1 MDEIFNLSQ
10 IKENLSSEE
19 LKKGSFGI
27 EWECLRVN
35 ENGELS
41 LSPHPEIFGNKLTN
55 PYITTDFSES
65 QIEII
70 TPAFDTIDEAF
81 SFFSF
86 MADLVNSS
94 LLDDEYLWF
103 QSLPCILPE
112 SSKIPIAKYKGRGLG
127 EESMEY
133 RRGLAKKYGLKKQLI
148 SGIHFNFSFK
158 EDLIQKLYANLI
170 EDKGNVSYKEFKD
183 NLYLKVSRNYIRY
196 VWLIIYLTGC
206 SVAVHDS
213 FTLECRKLMNHRDDR
228 GSVYSD
234 RGPSFRNAS
243 CGYKNL
249 EHLYPSYNSIKEFTR
264 DIQSFI
270 DEGHLSQ
277 AKELYTQI
285 RLKPKDP
292 SNLLESLNDDGIKY
306 LEIRT
311 LDINPFYK
319 CGLIKNDMNFLHLFM
334 IYLLAK
340 EESDYEKWQEEALYN
355 EEKTAEYGYDAKLM
369 LIKDG
374 QNISLKDWALDIL
387 DEMDMVAKTLCLEN
401 QSVIELMRLKIIN
414 PYLTYG
420 KRLSRLI
427 EKDGFIESQMRLSRN
442 NKLRSKYLVEET
454 DLLNDER
461 FRDYVPIALQGVGK

>member
-1 MDEIFNLSQ
+1 MDKIFNLTQ
-10 IKENLSSEE
+10 IKENLNPEE

-27 EWECLRVN
+27 EWEGLRVK

-41 LSPHPEIFGNKLTN
+41 TSPHPEIFGNKLTN

-70 TPAFDTIDEAF
+70 TPAFDTIDETF

-94 LLDDEYLWF
+94 LSDEEYLWF

-112 SSKIPIAKYKGRGLG
+112 SSKIPIARYKGRGLG
-127 EESMEY
+127 EESMAY

-158 EDLIQKLYANLI
+158 EESIQKLYGNIEEANQMT
-170 EDKGNVSYKEFKD
+170 YKEFKD
-183 NLYLKVSRNYIRY
+183 NLYLKISRNYLRY

-213 FTLECRKLMNHRDDR
+213 FTLECKKLMNHNDNR

-234 RGPSFRNAS
+234 KGPSFRNAS

-249 EHLYPSYNSIKEFTR
+249 EHLCPNYNSVKEFTR

-270 DEGHLSQ
+270 DDGSLSE

-285 RLKPKDP
+285 RLKPKNP
-292 SNLLESLNDDGIKY
+292 ANLLESLNDDGIQY

-311 LDINPFYK
+311 LDINPFFK
-319 CGLIKNDMNFLHLFM
+319 CGLIKNDMNFLHLF
-334 IYLLAK
+334 IVYLLVK
-340 EESDYEKWQEEALYN
+340 EESDYGKWQEEAIYN
-355 EEKTAEYGYDAKLM
+355 EEKTAEHGYESDMM
-369 LIKDG
+369 LIREG
-374 QNISLKDWALDIL
+374 SEISLKDWALCIL
-387 DEMDMVAKTLCLEN
+387 DEMEMMAKELNLEN

-414 PYLTYG
+414 PHLTYG
-420 KRLSRLI
+420 KRLTRLI
-427 EKDGFIESQMRLSRN
+427 ERDGFIGSQIKLSKH
-442 NKLRSKYLVEET
+442 NKLRSKYLIEET

-461 FRDYVPIALQGVGK
+461 FKEYVPIALQGAGK